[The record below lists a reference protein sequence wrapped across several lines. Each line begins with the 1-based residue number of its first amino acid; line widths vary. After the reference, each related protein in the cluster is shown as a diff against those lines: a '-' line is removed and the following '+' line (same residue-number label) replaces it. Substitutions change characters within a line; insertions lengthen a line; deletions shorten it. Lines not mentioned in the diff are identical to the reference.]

1 MPIRFG
7 GAPWFLEDG
16 PCGRDKPAHNVPNMD
31 DPTARGGSPP
41 MAANDARTGSITRG
55 FLFADLR
62 GYTQFVETHGAS
74 AAADVL
80 VRYRGL
86 VRDLVSRHSGAEIR
100 TEGDSFYVVFAA
112 VSDAV
117 QCGLDIVE
125 QARAASV
132 EHPETPIAVGVGI
145 HAGETIETPE
155 GYVGGPVNIAARLCA
170 LAGAGEVLVSDTVR
184 ALTHTVLSVSF
195 VPRGKKSLKGV
206 TDPVAVYAVVA
217 TSERPSLTAIG
228 RLRGLSRG
236 ARVAIA
242 IVLVVAVVWVGAFA
256 ANALRRGAGLP
267 AGAWKIGVDAPVSG
281 AGAFRGTPIAN
292 AVTLAVDDANA
303 AGGID
308 GAGLTVDVLDDTGS
322 TAPKPNPSAGAANAT
337 TMVADPSVVAVVGPA
352 ASPVASAEI
361 PITNQGDLLQ
371 CSPSTTNPGLT
382 KPRDGA
388 LDLRSAFPTRINYI
402 RTAPSDDIQGTALA
416 SFVYTDLGAK
426 STLVI
431 DDAANGRQ
439 IADDFS
445 TAYTKLGG
453 TVVRRALNPG
463 DDPASILAPLSAA
476 TSAPKAVFFG
486 GFTETGAPGVRA
498 AMVAAGQ
505 TAMPFVSWDGI
516 QDGSGADQG
525 SFIQTA
531 GPAAAGSYFSHASFA
546 APKFDFVSR
555 YHARFG
561 TDPDE
566 YAAAA
571 YACTQVILESLKA
584 VAATAPSADG
594 LRDAVRAYAVDA
606 SNRFDT
612 VIGNVGFDANG
623 DSLQQFVTF
632 YKVDMSAAD
641 GKGDWVIDKQQD
653 YGPAP

>member
-1 MPIRFG
+1 
-7 GAPWFLEDG
+7 
-16 PCGRDKPAHNVPNMD
+16 MD
-31 DPTARGGSPP
+31 DPTARGGSAPI
-41 MAANDARTGSITRG
+41 ASNEARTGSITRG

-62 GYTQFVETHGAS
+62 GYTQFVETHGAT

-80 VRYRGL
+80 VRYRAL

-117 QCGLDIVE
+117 QCGLEIVE
-125 QARAASV
+125 RARAASI
-132 EHPETPIAVGVGI
+132 ERPDAPIAVGIGI

-184 ALTHTVLSVSF
+184 ALTHTVLSVTF
-195 VPRGKKSLKGV
+195 VPHGKKVLKGV
-206 TDPVAVYAVVA
+206 TDPVAVYAVVPS
-217 TSERPSLTAIG
+217 SESPSLTGIR

-236 ARVAIA
+236 ARVAVA
-242 IVLVVAVVWVGAFA
+242 IVLVVAVVAVGAFA
-256 ANALRRGAGLP
+256 TNALHRSAGLP
-267 AGAWKIGVDAPVSG
+267 AGAWKIGLDIPLSGPAAAPG
-281 AGAFRGTPIAN
+281 GTPIAN
-292 AVTLAVDDANA
+292 GVDLAVDEANA

-308 GAGLTVDVLDDTGS
+308 GAQLSVDAMDDGS
-322 TAPKPNPSAGAANAT
+322 AGQVPQDPVRGAANVAA
-337 TMVADPSVVAVVGPA
+337 MVADPMVVAMVGPR
-352 ASPVASAEI
+352 ASDVGASEI
-361 PITNQGDLLQ
+361 PVTNRAGLLQ
-371 CSPSTTNPGLT
+371 CSPANTNPSLT

-402 RTAPSDDIQGTALA
+402 RTAPSDDIQGPALA
-416 SFVYTDLGAK
+416 SFIYTDLGAQ

-431 DDAANGRQ
+431 DDAADGRE

-445 TAYTKLGG
+445 AAYTKLGG
-453 TVVRRALNPG
+453 TVVRKALNKGDKPG
-463 DDPASILAPLSAA
+463 SVLGPLSA
-476 TSAPKAVFFG
+476 SSGAPQAVFFG
-486 GFTETGAPGVRA
+486 GFTLSGAPDVRA
-498 AMVAAGQ
+498 AMVAGGHASV
-505 TAMPFVSWDGI
+505 PFVSWDGI
-516 QDGSGADQG
+516 QDGSGAEQG
-525 SFIQTA
+525 SFIQKA

-555 YHARFG
+555 YRARFG

-566 YAAAA
+566 YATAA
-571 YACTQVILESLKA
+571 YACTQVILASLQA
-584 VAATAPSADG
+584 VAATGPSAEG
-594 LRDAVRAYAVDA
+594 LRDAVRAYAVDT

-612 VIGNVGFDANG
+612 VLGSVGFDANG

-641 GKGDWVIDKQQD
+641 GKGDWVVDKQQD